1 MKSYLTALI
10 LTVGLAASAHAAAA
24 PAAARHFAVID
35 TVGNCAVIDTR
46 PSKVDGL
53 KILGDKAGYDSVK
66 AAQKALGSHCK
77 SVIGRS

>member
-1 MKSYLTALI
+1 MKPYLTALI
-10 LTVGLAASAHAAAA
+10 LSLGIAASAYAA

-35 TVGNCAVIDTR
+35 TVGNCAVIDTH

-53 KILGDKAGYDSVK
+53 KILGDQAGYGSVQ

-77 SVIGRS
+77 SKIDRI